1 MIIYP
6 AIDIIDGK
14 AVRLSQGKF
23 DDVTVFNDIPADAA
37 KDWVDAG
44 AEYIHLRST
53 SFWLTARSR
62 HRLN

>member
-23 DDVTVFNDIPADAA
+23 DDVQFLMIFQQMLQRI
-37 KDWVDAG
+37 G
-44 AEYIHLRST
+44 
-53 SFWLTARSR
+53 LTQEQNISIS
-62 HRLN
+62 LT

>member
-23 DDVTVFNDIPADAA
+23 DDVTVFNDIFQLMLQ
-37 KDWVDAG
+37 KIG
-44 AEYIHLRST
+44 LMQEQNTFILST
-53 SFWLTARSR
+53 LTVQDMVKV
-62 HRLN
+62 L

>member
-23 DDVTVFNDIPADAA
+23 DDVTD
-37 KDWVDAG
+37 
-44 AEYIHLRST
+44 
-53 SFWLTARSR
+53 SR
-62 HRLN
+62 RV